1 MSFKVGTHLHYNP
14 RHKVIDDDS
23 PTKICS
29 SAADKY
35 RRKPGEFAFEFGP
48 GYFFDVILMI
58 FNLGRAFLFAKLSLQ
73 PDSCGIKRLDS
84 FLLFPLHYVNS
95 NKEER
100 VIITY
105 LQLTII
111 ELFDCKIN
119 DRVKL
124 MLDLAC
130 EAFEAWHGQIFL

>member
-1 MSFKVGTHLHYNP
+1 MIARQKYAHLQRTNIEENP
-14 RHKVIDDDS
+14 ENL
-23 PTKICS
+23 PS
-29 SAADKY
+29 SS
-35 RRKPGEFAFEFGP
+35 

-73 PDSCGIKRLDS
+73 PDSCCIKRLGS